1 MNKTEI
7 INAIKEIY
15 ELETID
21 IDFDMNTLVT
31 AVNNC
36 DYYLRPGDEQKA
48 FMERFNEIIMECNKK
63 GGAQDLFNWC
73 IHMAKLISLVKTM
86 FNQEYFEAQLA
97 ISEVPVNKEFIKNHL
112 NGLTRKQLEKF
123 ITFVIEGR
131 LHYGLF
137 ISNASSTDM
146 WAELNERC
154 VRKDSRIPRL
164 DRVDYGDLR
173 PKDPFYYFDYLSK
186 QVIVDVFCNHI
197 DKDAALMEAAVVAFC
212 DSGILGLRKCVITEL
227 QRRERSLELNQ

>member
-7 INAIKEIY
+7 INAINEIY
-15 ELETID
+15 ELETIGV
-21 IDFDMNTLVT
+21 DFDMNKLLT
-31 AVNNC
+31 AVSNY
-36 DYYLRPGDEQKA
+36 DYYVKPGNQRA
-48 FMERFNEIIMECNKK
+48 TFMERFGEVLCRKAENEMNYMDWLNQIVGM
-63 GGAQDLFNWC
+63 
-73 IHMAKLISLVKTM
+73 IHLVKST
-86 FNQEYFEAQLA
+86 FDKEYFEAQLA
-97 ISEVPVNKEFIKNHL
+97 VSEVPVNKEFVKNHL
-112 NGLTRKQLEKF
+112 NGLTRKQLVKF

-137 ISNASSTDM
+137 ISNASSVDM

-154 VRKDSRIPRL
+154 VRKDSRIPIL

-186 QVIVDVFCNHI
+186 QVIVDIFCNHI